1 MVSATVS
8 TIVREGV
15 MTMVYWAVYVLIAT
29 LLYTS
34 TGDFVVSVTTAL
46 FLLLFLWP
54 VAFLLDLLVAFV
66 KALFR
71 K

>member
-1 MVSATVS
+1 
-8 TIVREGV
+8 
-15 MTMVYWAVYVLIAT
+15 MVYWAVYVLLAT

-34 TGDFVVSVTTAL
+34 TGDLVVSITTAL
-46 FLLLFLWP
+46 FLLLLIWP